1 MVLSGQIA
9 KRTREGE
16 RRVGKSISSVSKL
29 YFYLFIQLFIYLLH
43 FISFKFVKVHHVVNT
58 CRLLDSNY
66 YYT

>member
-29 YFYLFIQLFIYLLH
+29 YFYLFIQLFIYLFH
-43 FISFKFVKVHHVVNT
+43 FISFKFVKVLHVVNT

-66 YYT
+66 

>member
-16 RRVGKSISSVSKL
+16 RMEGKSNSPVSKV
-29 YFYLFIQLFIYLLH
+29 FLFIFIYLFSYLFH
-43 FISFKFVKVHHVVNT
+43 FISYKFVKVHHVVNT

-66 YYT
+66 